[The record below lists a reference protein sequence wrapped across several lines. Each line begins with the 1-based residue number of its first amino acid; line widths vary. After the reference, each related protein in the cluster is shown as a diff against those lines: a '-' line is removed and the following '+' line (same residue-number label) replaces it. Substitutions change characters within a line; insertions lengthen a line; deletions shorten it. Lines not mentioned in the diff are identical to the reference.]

1 MAATLRLM
9 RYGKKGHPFYR
20 IVVLDRTRKRDGS
33 YIEAIGTYDPM
44 SKPHKLEL
52 KADRLQYWLGVGAIA
67 SEGLKKMGIGKKK

>member
-20 IVVLDRTRKRDGS
+20 IVVVEKTRKRDGA
-33 YIEAIGTYDPM
+33 YIEALGTYDPM
-44 SKPHKLEL
+44 TKPHKVDI
-52 KADRLQYWLGVGAIA
+52 KDDRLQYWLSVGAIV

>member
-52 KADRLQYWLGVGAIA
+52 KADRLQYWLGVGAIV
-67 SEGLKKMGIGKKK
+67 SEGLKKMGIGKNK